1 MSEKQRK
8 DAETQ
13 RRKAEANT
21 LLASSHPGAV
31 AFSESEVE
39 QAVLACL
46 EALGWRRDVLDALP
60 PKLITG
66 ESQANDG
73 IHRVVNGL

>member
-8 DAETQ
+8 DAGTQ
-13 RRKAEANT
+13 RRKAEANM
-21 LLASSHPGAV
+21 LLASSRPGAF

-66 ESQANDG
+66 EVRVKDG